1 MTPPDS
7 SMCSETGGQKEKI
20 FNTLELA
27 WPDPCISIQS
37 IFFNVK
43 IQSIRGS
50 FLVFSAS
57 SLVFSTIKCFTL
69 PETRILAFGGGCNWC
84 HFILTPELDSD
95 SSTNLFIQ
103 NNDILFC
110 TAFDLTVIPRNF
122 SFPPRI
128 PS

>member
-1 MTPPDS
+1 MAHDFFKDTAFGYARQKKEALWSVTPPDS
-7 SMCSETGGQKEKI
+7 PLCSETGGQKEKI

-57 SLVFSTIKCFTL
+57 SLVFPLLNASHCQKLEFLLLGGAVTGA
-69 PETRILAFGGGCNWC
+69 IL
-84 HFILTPELDSD
+84 S
-95 SSTNLFIQ
+95 
-103 NNDILFC
+103 
-110 TAFDLTVIPRNF
+110 
-122 SFPPRI
+122 
-128 PS
+128 